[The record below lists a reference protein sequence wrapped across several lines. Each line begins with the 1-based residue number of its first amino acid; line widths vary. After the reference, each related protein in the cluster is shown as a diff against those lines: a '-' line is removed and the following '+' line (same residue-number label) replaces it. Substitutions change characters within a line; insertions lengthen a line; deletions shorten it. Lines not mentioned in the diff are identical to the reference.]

1 MQPSFFD
8 AIKFC
13 SSIVAI
19 SLQHMELDILAWY
32 GKYKYYKRRGIEMDE
47 NTPKIKTFD
56 YQPDSERIKQAWNF
70 LDGLSDEELV
80 RITENV
86 KAEREKEYEDER
98 NFKSVIISTLQEL
111 TKRVSGH
118 MAVTTYADSLH
129 IEIITTD
136 SVVLDPD
143 DLILR
148 IILGIAK
155 GICIDTSEPGQLHL
169 ELDYE

>member
-1 MQPSFFD
+1 
-8 AIKFC
+8 
-13 SSIVAI
+13 
-19 SLQHMELDILAWY
+19 ME
-32 GKYKYYKRRGIEMDE
+32 E
-47 NTPKIKTFD
+47 NATKIKTFD
-56 YQPDSERIKQAWNF
+56 YQPDSERVKQAWNF

-80 RITENV
+80 RISENV
-86 KAEREKEYEDER
+86 KIKVEQEKECENER
-98 NFKSVIISTLQEL
+98 IFKSVIISTLQEL

-143 DLILR
+143 DLMLR
-148 IILGIAK
+148 VVLGMAK
-155 GICIDTSEPGQLHL
+155 GFCIDADTSVPGQLHL

>member
-1 MQPSFFD
+1 
-8 AIKFC
+8 
-13 SSIVAI
+13 
-19 SLQHMELDILAWY
+19 ME
-32 GKYKYYKRRGIEMDE
+32 EE
-47 NTPKIKTFD
+47 NAQKIKTFD
-56 YQPDSERIKQAWNF
+56 YQPDSERVKQAWNF

-86 KAEREKEYEDER
+86 KAEREKECEDER
-98 NFKSVIISTLQEL
+98 IFKSVISVLQGL

-118 MAVTTYADSLH
+118 MTVTTYADSLH

-143 DLILR
+143 DLMLR
-148 IILGIAK
+148 VVLGMAK
-155 GICIDTSEPGQLHL
+155 GFCIDVNEPGQLHL